1 MDGAA
6 TERMNEWANR
16 FLEYR
21 EQLLALARR
30 NLNPVLLRRFSPED
44 VVQDTLSSACSKIDF
59 FENRPDVPVYFKL
72 RTLLFQTIKDLE
84 RKHLQAQKRDAYKD
98 QEVAEGND
106 NTATQAQLSWN
117 QFADTMTG
125 PVTQLAR
132 GDRYA
137 LLRKALEEL
146 PENDRNILEMRHF
159 DGLGNAECAQLL
171 GIEPKAASIRYVRA
185 LERLRQKL
193 AEYTEFRP

>member
-1 MDGAA
+1 MGDAA

-72 RTLLFQTIKDLE
+72 RTILLQTIATAE
-84 RKHLQAQKRDAYKD
+84 RKHLQSRKRDAYKEL
-98 QEVAEGND
+98 EVSDDGDTETPARAG
-106 NTATQAQLSWN
+106 WN

-125 PVTQLAR
+125 PVTQVAR
-132 GDRYA
+132 RDRYA
-137 LLRKALEEL
+137 LLEEALANL
-146 PENDRNILEMRHF
+146 SENDRCILEMRHF
-159 DGLGNAECAQLL
+159 DGLGNAECARLL
-171 GIEPKAASIRYVRA
+171 EIEPKAASIRYVRA
-185 LERLRQKL
+185 LQRLREKL
-193 AEYTEFRP
+193 AEYTEFKP

>member
-1 MDGAA
+1 MDGMA

-72 RTLLFQTIKDLE
+72 RTLLLQTIKDLE
-84 RKHLQAQKRDAYKD
+84 RKNLQAQKRDAYKD
-98 QEVAEGND
+98 LAVAEGND
-106 NTATQAQLSWN
+106 TATQAQLSWN
-117 QFADTMTG
+117 RFADTMTG

-137 LLRKALEEL
+137 LLRKALEGL
-146 PENDRNILEMRHF
+146 AENDRNILEMRHF

-171 GIEPKAASIRYVRA
+171 KIEPKAASIRYVRA

>member
-6 TERMNEWANR
+6 TERMNVWANR

-44 VVQDTLSSACSKIDF
+44 VVQDTLSSACSRIDF
-59 FENRPDVPVYFKL
+59 FENRPDVPLYFKL
-72 RTLLFQTIKDLE
+72 RTLLFQTITDLE
-84 RKHLQAQKRDAYKD
+84 RKNLQAQKRDAYKD
-98 QEVAEGND
+98 LEVVGD
-106 NTATQAQLSWN
+106 SDTATQARLSWN
-117 QFADTMTG
+117 RFADTMTG
-125 PVTQLAR
+125 PVTRLAR

-146 PENDRNILEMRHF
+146 AENDRNILEMRHF

>member
-6 TERMNEWANR
+6 TERMNEWADR

-30 NLNPVLLRRFSPED
+30 NLNSVLSRRFSPED

-72 RTLLFQTIKDLE
+72 RMLLFQTIKDLE
-84 RKHLQAQKRDAYKD
+84 RKNLQAQKRDAYKD
-98 QEVAEGND
+98 LPVAEGND
-106 NTATQAQLSWN
+106 TATQAQLSWN

-137 LLRKALEEL
+137 LLRKALEGL
-146 PENDRNILEMRHF
+146 AENDRNILEMRHF

>member
-44 VVQDTLSSACSKIDF
+44 VVQDTLSSACSRIDF
-59 FENRPDVPVYFKL
+59 FENRPDVPLYFKL
-72 RTLLFQTIKDLE
+72 RTLLFQTITDLE
-84 RKHLQAQKRDAYKD
+84 RKNLQAQKRDAYKD
-98 QEVAEGND
+98 LEVVGD
-106 NTATQAQLSWN
+106 SDTATQARLSWN
-117 QFADTMTG
+117 RFADTMTG
-125 PVTQLAR
+125 PVTRLAR

-146 PENDRNILEMRHF
+146 AENDRNILEMRHF

>member
-30 NLNPVLLRRFSPED
+30 NLNPVLARRFSPED
-44 VVQDTLSSACSKIDF
+44 VVQDTLSSACSRIGF
-59 FENRPDVPVYFKL
+59 FENCPDVPLYFKL
-72 RTLLFQTIKDLE
+72 RTLLFQTITDLE
-84 RKHLQAQKRDAYKD
+84 RKNLQAQKRDAYKD
-98 QEVAEGND
+98 LEVVGD
-106 NTATQAQLSWN
+106 SDTATQARLSWN
-117 QFADTMTG
+117 RFADTMTG
-125 PVTQLAR
+125 PVTRLAR

-146 PENDRNILEMRHF
+146 AENDRNILEMRHF

>member
-30 NLNPVLLRRFSPED
+30 NLNPVLSRRFSPED
-44 VVQDTLSSACSKIDF
+44 VVQDTLSSACSRIDF
-59 FENRPDVPVYFKL
+59 FENRPDVPLYFKL
-72 RTLLFQTIKDLE
+72 RTLLFQTITDLE
-84 RKHLQAQKRDAYKD
+84 RKNLQAQKRDAYKD
-98 QEVAEGND
+98 LEVVED
-106 NTATQAQLSWN
+106 SDTATQARLSWN
-117 QFADTMTG
+117 RFADTMTG
-125 PVTQLAR
+125 PVTRLAR

-146 PENDRNILEMRHF
+146 AENDRNILEMRHF

>member
-6 TERMNEWANR
+6 TERMNVWANR

-84 RKHLQAQKRDAYKD
+84 RKNLQAQKRDAYKD
-98 QEVAEGND
+98 LEVAGGND
-106 NTATQAQLSWN
+106 TATQAQLSWN

-146 PENDRNILEMRHF
+146 AENDRNILEMRHF

>member
-1 MDGAA
+1 MSEA
-6 TERMNEWANR
+6 TTEQRDLWANR

-21 EQLLALARR
+21 SQLLALAVR
-30 NLNPVLLRRFSPED
+30 NLHPVLARRVTPED
-44 VVQDTLSSACSKIDF
+44 VVQDTLSAACSKIDF

-72 RTLLFQTIKDLE
+72 RTILFQTVTALE
-84 RKHLQAQKRDAYKD
+84 RKHLQSQKRDAYKD
-98 QEVAEGND
+98 LEVVDGD
-106 NTATQAQLSWN
+106 TSTQAQANWN
-117 QFADTMTG
+117 QFADTVTG
-125 PVTQLAR
+125 PMTRVDR
-132 GDRYA
+132 MDRYA
-137 LLRKALEEL
+137 LLRKAIGEL

>member
-84 RKHLQAQKRDAYKD
+84 RKNLQAQKRDAYKD
-98 QEVAEGND
+98 LEVAGGSD
-106 NTATQAQLSWN
+106 TATRAQLSWN

-146 PENDRNILEMRHF
+146 AENDRSILEMRHF

-171 GIEPKAASIRYVRA
+171 KIEPKAASIRYVRA

>member
-6 TERMNEWANR
+6 TERMNVWANR

-84 RKHLQAQKRDAYKD
+84 RTNLQAQKRDAYKD
-98 QEVAEGND
+98 LEVAGGND
-106 NTATQAQLSWN
+106 TATQAQLSWN

-132 GDRYA
+132 GDRYT

-146 PENDRNILEMRHF
+146 SENDRGILEMRHF

>member
-30 NLNPVLLRRFSPED
+30 NLNPVLARRFSPED
-44 VVQDTLSSACSKIDF
+44 VVQDTLSSACSKIGF
-59 FENRPDVPVYFKL
+59 FENCPDVPLYFKL

-84 RKHLQAQKRDAYKD
+84 RKHLRAQKRDAYKD
-98 QEVAEGND
+98 FGVAEGND

-125 PVTQLAR
+125 PVTRLAR

-137 LLRKALEEL
+137 LLRTALAEL
-146 PENDRNILEMRHF
+146 AENDRNILEMRHF

-193 AEYTEFRP
+193 AGYTEFGS

>member
-6 TERMNEWANR
+6 TERMNVWANR

-84 RKHLQAQKRDAYKD
+84 RKNLQAQKRDAYKD
-98 QEVAEGND
+98 LEVAGGND
-106 NTATQAQLSWN
+106 TATQAQLSWN

-132 GDRYA
+132 GDRYT

-146 PENDRNILEMRHF
+146 SENDRGILEMRHF

>member
-59 FENRPDVPVYFKL
+59 FENRPDVPLYFKL
-72 RTLLFQTIKDLE
+72 RTLLFQTITDLE
-84 RKHLQAQKRDAYKD
+84 RKNLQAQKRDAYKD
-98 QEVAEGND
+98 LEVVGD
-106 NTATQAQLSWN
+106 SDTATQARLSWN
-117 QFADTMTG
+117 RFADTMTG
-125 PVTQLAR
+125 PVTRLAR

-146 PENDRNILEMRHF
+146 AENDRNILEMRHF

>member
-72 RTLLFQTIKDLE
+72 RTLLFQTITDLE
-84 RKHLQAQKRDAYKD
+84 RKNLQAQKRDAYKD
-98 QEVAEGND
+98 LEVAGGND
-106 NTATQAQLSWN
+106 TATQAQLSWN

-146 PENDRNILEMRHF
+146 AENDRSILEMRHF

-171 GIEPKAASIRYVRA
+171 KIEPKAASIRYVRA